1 MKLLGA
7 KEFLKTVKSGTLFC
21 ELWMDNEEDCF
32 KIIKDFENGVNIL
45 DKYTGEFLIYGNN
58 TGSLTFLKSKS
69 AKEVLIDNILYN
81 CLFYYDH
88 NIVGDASPGL
98 TLQLVFE
105 NEDEWPEQINVDN
118 SDQVLN
124 KQDIK
129 RIRDYFLATEGPF
142 KACDWALEAL
152 EKDYYK
158 DNKIVNYKSSRT
170 IKTDKEKL
178 QKNY

>member
-1 MKLLGA
+1 MI
-7 KEFLKTVKSGTLFC
+7 E
-21 ELWMDNEEDCF
+21 
-32 KIIKDFENGVNIL
+32 
-45 DKYTGEFLIYGNN
+45 GNK

-158 DNKIVNYKSSRT
+158 SNKIVNYKSSRT
-170 IKTDKEKL
+170 IKTDKENL
-178 QKNY
+178 

>member
-7 KEFLKTVKSGTLFC
+7 KEFLKPVKSGTLFC
-21 ELWMDNEEDCF
+21 EFWMNNEEDCSE
-32 KIIKDFENGVNIL
+32 IIKDFENGVNIL
-45 DKYTGEFLIYGNN
+45 DKYAGEFLIYGNN

-129 RIRDYFLATEGPF
+129 RIRDYFLTTEGPF

-158 DNKIVNYKSSRT
+158 SNKIVNYKSSRT
-170 IKTDKEKL
+170 IKTDKENL
-178 QKNY
+178 

>member
-1 MKLLGA
+1 MKLIGA
-7 KEFLKTVKSGTLFC
+7 KEFLKTVKSGTLFF
-21 ELWMDNEEDCF
+21 ELWTSHEKDCF
-32 KIIKDFENGVNIL
+32 EIIRDFETGVKLL
-45 DKYTGEFLIYGNN
+45 DKYDGEFLIYGNN
-58 TGSLTFLKSKS
+58 AGSLTFLKPER
-69 AKEVLIDNILYN
+69 AKEVLIDNIPYN

-88 NIVGDASPGL
+88 NIVGDASPDL

-105 NEDEWPEQINVDN
+105 NENEWPEQIKVDN

-142 KACDWALEAL
+142 KACDWAIEEL

-158 DNKIVNYKSSRT
+158 NNKIINYKS
-170 IKTDKEKL
+170 
-178 QKNY
+178 

>member
-58 TGSLTFLKSKS
+58 AGSLAFLKAGKY
-69 AKEVLIDNILYN
+69 KEVLIDNIPYN

-88 NIVGDASPGL
+88 NIVGDASPDS

-105 NEDEWPEQINVDN
+105 NEDEWPEQIKVDS
-118 SDQVLN
+118 SDQILN

-158 DNKIVNYKSSRT
+158 NNKIVNYKSSRT

-178 QKNY
+178 

>member
-129 RIRDYFLATEGPF
+129 RIRDYFLTTEGPF

-158 DNKIVNYKSSRT
+158 SNKIVNYKSSRT
-170 IKTDKEKL
+170 IKIDKENL
-178 QKNY
+178 

>member
-1 MKLLGA
+1 MRLMGA
-7 KEFLKTVKSGTLFC
+7 KEFLKTVEPGTLFF
-21 ELWMDNEEDCF
+21 ELWMSHEKDCF
-32 KIIKDFENGVNIL
+32 KIIRDFENGINL
-45 DKYTGEFLIYGNN
+45 LNKYSGEFLIYGNN
-58 TGSLTFLKSKS
+58 AGSLTFLKPERYE
-69 AKEVLIDNILYN
+69 EVLIDNIPYN

-88 NIVGDASPGL
+88 NIVGDASPCS

-105 NEDEWPEQINVDN
+105 NEDEWPEQIRVDN

-142 KACDWALEAL
+142 KTDDWALKEL

-158 DNKIVNYKSSRT
+158 DNKIINYRS
-170 IKTDKEKL
+170 
-178 QKNY
+178 

>member
-7 KEFLKTVKSGTLFC
+7 KEFLKTVKPGTLFF
-21 ELWMDNEEDCF
+21 ELWMSHEEDCF
-32 KIIKDFENGVNIL
+32 EIIKDFENGINLL
-45 DKYTGEFLIYGNN
+45 DKYSGELLIYGDNS
-58 TGSLTFLKSKS
+58 GSLAFLKSNDEE
-69 AKEVLIDNILYN
+69 EVLIDNIPYN

-88 NIVGDASPGL
+88 NIVGDASPCS

-105 NEDEWPEQINVDN
+105 NEDEWPELISVDD

-129 RIRDYFLATEGPF
+129 RIRDYFLVTEGPF
-142 KACDWALEAL
+142 KTYDWALEEL

-158 DNKIVNYKSSRT
+158 NNEIINYKS
-170 IKTDKEKL
+170 
-178 QKNY
+178 

>member
-21 ELWMDNEEDCF
+21 EFWMNNEEDCSE
-32 KIIKDFENGVNIL
+32 IIKDFENGVNIL

-158 DNKIVNYKSSRT
+158 SNKIVNYKSSRT
-170 IKTDKEKL
+170 IKTDKENL
-178 QKNY
+178 

>member
-45 DKYTGEFLIYGNN
+45 DKYAGEFLIYGNN

-118 SDQVLN
+118 SNQVLN

-129 RIRDYFLATEGPF
+129 RIRDYFLTTEGPF

-158 DNKIVNYKSSRT
+158 SNKIVNYKSSRT
-170 IKTDKEKL
+170 IKTDKENL
-178 QKNY
+178 

>member
-7 KEFLKTVKSGTLFC
+7 KEFLKTVKPGTLFC
-21 ELWMDNEEDCF
+21 EFWMNNEEDCF
-32 KIIKDFENGVNIL
+32 EIIKDFENGVNIL

-118 SDQVLN
+118 GDQVLN

-158 DNKIVNYKSSRT
+158 SNKIVNYKSSRT
-170 IKTDKEKL
+170 IKTDKENL
-178 QKNY
+178 

>member
-21 ELWMDNEEDCF
+21 ELWMNNEEDCF
-32 KIIKDFENGVNIL
+32 EIIKDFENGVDIL

-129 RIRDYFLATEGPF
+129 RIRDYFLTTEGPF

-158 DNKIVNYKSSRT
+158 SNKIVNYKSSRT
-170 IKTDKEKL
+170 IKTDKENL
-178 QKNY
+178 

>member
-32 KIIKDFENGVNIL
+32 EIIKDFENGVNIL

-69 AKEVLIDNILYN
+69 AKEVVIDNILYN

-129 RIRDYFLATEGPF
+129 RIRDYFLTTEGPF

-158 DNKIVNYKSSRT
+158 SNKTVNYKSSRT
-170 IKTDKEKL
+170 IKTDKENL
-178 QKNY
+178 